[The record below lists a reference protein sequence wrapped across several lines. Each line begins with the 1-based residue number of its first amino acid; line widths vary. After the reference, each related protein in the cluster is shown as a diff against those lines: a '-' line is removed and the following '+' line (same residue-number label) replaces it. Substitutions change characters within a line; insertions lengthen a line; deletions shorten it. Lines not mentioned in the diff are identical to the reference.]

1 MKGQDRAILA
11 AVAMGLAGGVASAQ
25 TVINMSGATLLRNF
39 LIAPASTQDYIDVD
53 GDGFARRFGTNDQ
66 LAPFALPPSPGLGQ
80 NLQWWIVQYRSVGS
94 VNGFQEL
101 VDYGGPGFTG
111 GTGAGPIRTAVA
123 SQAFSNRNEYI
134 RNGACN
140 TPFYNEQF
148 PGGAPVTS
156 DVTTLQAVWVFPGA
170 GSPCNPIGA
179 PPPPNTG
186 IRIDMAPVDVPSLWA
201 VQDLRPGTPSW
212 DRRPGSPRYGTNP
225 LRSVNTQG
233 TSAGANYQ
241 NVLASLGP
249 RNLYRPGVTP
259 DSNTIFDT
267 KIAYAPIA
275 VVTNLGV
282 GLSEILLSDLQ
293 HLSVTGRRRNGENLI
308 FVTRDSGSGTRNGF
322 QNSICVDPSWGSG
335 ENVGDL
341 SVLASWNL
349 AGPDFVPSNKSS
361 NAEVEPTVQN
371 ARLAIGY
378 AGAERGV
385 NSPGWLVGGRLE
397 VLGVIN
403 DNLGGVVPARPTIDN
418 VLDNGPNGY
427 NIGGPSIFASIGD
440 PLAEPVANGGQANGN
455 PRMPNTEAAKYLNNV
470 TASIAAFNSN
480 PGGDPTLF
488 TPGEFLAINFIL
500 VQAQDLINDTL
511 DPCTLLPNPELNQFL
526 QDFTRANNVLRH
538 PAYATF
544 GTVTLNGK
552 VPSRLVG
559 HVYTDGVPGGQYY
572 IDQNGARVDYG
583 TNLTSRNRIAG
594 DFNGDG
600 VRNLD
605 DIPGMIA
612 AWRERN
618 GGPNWNPP
626 SGTGPIAGAPGS
638 DLVFEIVGDF
648 NADGNFDAKDVRY
661 FADGLAIV
669 NGILDRREGFT
680 RVDLAFGGNFFGTT
694 KATGA
699 AYQPGDS
706 RADVAG
712 APGQAPGWA
721 PVGAD
726 GVIDARD
733 IDYVYAQFRRNPA
746 VTDGEL
752 NWDVLS
758 EAGALIG
765 SSRADL
771 SCDING
777 DLKVNQADV
786 CELVQVVLG
795 TSFGDVNLDGVVDGA
810 DLAIINANLGLP
822 GGWAQGD
829 MDGDGMVTTVDLD
842 IAMGLFNLCCPADW
856 NNDGVVDFNDLL
868 AYFNDY
874 NAGSPRADLNGDGVV
889 DFNDFLQYLNYYNTP
904 C

>member
-1 MKGQDRAILA
+1 
-11 AVAMGLAGGVASAQ
+11 
-25 TVINMSGATLLRNF
+25 
-39 LIAPASTQDYIDVD
+39 
-53 GDGFARRFGTNDQ
+53 
-66 LAPFALPPSPGLGQ
+66 
-80 NLQWWIVQYRSVGS
+80 
-94 VNGFQEL
+94 
-101 VDYGGPGFTG
+101 
-111 GTGAGPIRTAVA
+111 
-123 SQAFSNRNEYI
+123 
-134 RNGACN
+134 
-140 TPFYNEQF
+140 
-148 PGGAPVTS
+148 
-156 DVTTLQAVWVFPGA
+156 
-170 GSPCNPIGA
+170 
-179 PPPPNTG
+179 
-186 IRIDMAPVDVPSLWA
+186 
-201 VQDLRPGTPSW
+201 
-212 DRRPGSPRYGTNP
+212 
-225 LRSVNTQG
+225 
-233 TSAGANYQ
+233 
-241 NVLASLGP
+241 
-249 RNLYRPGVTP
+249 
-259 DSNTIFDT
+259 
-267 KIAYAPIA
+267 
-275 VVTNLGV
+275 
-282 GLSEILLSDLQ
+282 
-293 HLSVTGRRRNGENLI
+293 
-308 FVTRDSGSGTRNGF
+308 
-322 QNSICVDPSWGSG
+322 
-335 ENVGDL
+335 
-341 SVLASWNL
+341 
-349 AGPDFVPSNKSS
+349 
-361 NAEVEPTVQN
+361 
-371 ARLAIGY
+371 
-378 AGAERGV
+378 
-385 NSPGWLVGGRLE
+385 
-397 VLGVIN
+397 
-403 DNLGGVVPARPTIDN
+403 
-418 VLDNGPNGY
+418 
-427 NIGGPSIFASIGD
+427 
-440 PLAEPVANGGQANGN
+440 
-455 PRMPNTEAAKYLNNV
+455 
-470 TASIAAFNSN
+470 
-480 PGGDPTLF
+480 
-488 TPGEFLAINFIL
+488 
-500 VQAQDLINDTL
+500 
-511 DPCTLLPNPELNQFL
+511 
-526 QDFTRANNVLRH
+526 
-538 PAYATF
+538 
-544 GTVTLNGK
+544 
-552 VPSRLVG
+552 VG

-600 VRNLD
+600 VRNAD

-706 RADVAG
+706 RADVVG

-822 GGWAQGD
+822 GGWARGD

-842 IAMGLFNLCCPADW
+842 IAMGIFNLCCPADW